1 MSELQTV
8 TINQS
13 DISVKEY
20 DGKRVVTFK
29 DIDQCH
35 GRPEGTARKR
45 FNGNKHHFVE
55 GEDYF
60 KVPYN
65 EVIEGSPGGRSIFDI
80 PNEIEGYRGIDYS
93 GFIYIVQDLNN
104 GYWKVGRTS
113 TKKSV
118 EKRLNLARTYNLD
131 NYQYFECVDTLR
143 ADKVIQD
150 KLKPYKV
157 KNSWYN
163 CDIDLIV
170 GDVRS
175 AISEIAATHEPRKK
189 HKGGF
194 HGDVTL
200 LTESGYLML
209 VKSFT
214 DDLAWD
220 VQRQLVNS
228 YFRVSKAKADDTL
241 KTQIQQERAKAMLIN
256 AQYRMLKLLMD
267 KPELQ
272 KLSPVA
278 VETLGIKATEAI
290 TGANLGEYLPE
301 VPKTYT
307 ATEIANAFGTTAQ
320 RIGKIANEHGLKTE
334 EYGFFVMDKSRY
346 SSKEVPNFRY
356 NEKGKAAIKEIL
368 RGK

>member
-1 MSELQTV
+1 MNSIQTV

-20 DGKRVVTFK
+20 DGKRVVTLK

-45 FNGNKHHFVE
+45 FNDNKVHF
-55 GEDYF
+55 
-60 KVPYN
+60 
-65 EVIEGSPGGRSIFDI
+65 IEGTDFFKISPSEFRTAFGDNTMGKKQSNDI
-80 PNEIEGYRGIDYS
+80 
-93 GFIYIVQDLNN
+93 
-104 GYWKVGRTS
+104 
-113 TKKSV
+113 
-118 EKRLNLARTYNLD
+118 
-131 NYQYFECVDTLR
+131 
-143 ADKVIQD
+143 
-150 KLKPYKV
+150 
-157 KNSWYN
+157 
-163 CDIDLIV
+163 
-170 GDVRS
+170 
-175 AISEIAATHEPRKK
+175 
-189 HKGGF
+189 
-194 HGDVTL
+194 TL

-228 YFRVSKAKADDTL
+228 YFRVEKQKADNTL

-278 VETLGIKATEAI
+278 VETLQIKAVESV

-334 EYGFFVMDKSRY
+334 EYGIFVMDKSRY